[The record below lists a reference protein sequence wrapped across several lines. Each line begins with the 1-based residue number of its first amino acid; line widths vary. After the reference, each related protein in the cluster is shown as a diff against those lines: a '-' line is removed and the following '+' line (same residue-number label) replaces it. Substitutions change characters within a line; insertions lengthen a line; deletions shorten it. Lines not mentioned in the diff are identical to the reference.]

1 MKIKR
6 FKQDNNNL
14 QKIREFASDFCNVL
28 YKCIWFLLCY
38 IKMLLAP
45 VMLYKNAFGS
55 CYDLPAE
62 LVDQIEISLNLSKKS
77 FNNLFLWC
85 FLLYVKYIYPLK
97 SPFAVLTS
105 STRVNWVRAFKTNAS
120 GKDVRKKWFF
130 LVHEVIRGCS
140 HHLPARTTRTPA
152 RTHLTAWAVQIAR
165 CKIKFYLINNKYII
179 LGYYLSTENYCPI
192 FSSAFIIQ
200 FLRIYNFFRLI
211 FKIWR
216 KSKIFRKHFLWFINL
231 SLSHV
236 RSNKN
241 LGPIGSA
248 VLTFVGYKQA
258 NTHTDK

>member
-105 STRVNWVRAFKTNAS
+105 STRVNWVRASRLTRQ
-120 GKDVRKKWFF
+120 VRTCEK
-130 LVHEVIRGCS
+130 S
-140 HHLPARTTRTPA
+140 D
-152 RTHLTAWAVQIAR
+152 
-165 CKIKFYLINNKYII
+165 
-179 LGYYLSTENYCPI
+179 
-192 FSSAFIIQ
+192 FSSAWSDTRVFSSPPSAHDTNTCTHSPYS
-200 FLRIYNFFRLI
+200 LGRAD
-211 FKIWR
+211 R
-216 KSKIFRKHFLWFINL
+216 KM
-231 SLSHV
+231 
-236 RSNKN
+236 
-241 LGPIGSA
+241 
-248 VLTFVGYKQA
+248 Q
-258 NTHTDK
+258 D

>member
-179 LGYYLSTENYCPI
+179 LYISD
-192 FSSAFIIQ
+192 
-200 FLRIYNFFRLI
+200 FFRLI

-236 RSNKN
+236 MSNKN
-241 LGPIGSA
+241 LSPIGSA

>member
-1 MKIKR
+1 M
-6 FKQDNNNL
+6 
-14 QKIREFASDFCNVL
+14 
-28 YKCIWFLLCY
+28 
-38 IKMLLAP
+38 
-45 VMLYKNAFGS
+45 
-55 CYDLPAE
+55 PAE

-179 LGYYLSTENYCPI
+179 LYISD
-192 FSSAFIIQ
+192 
-200 FLRIYNFFRLI
+200 FFRLI

-248 VLTFVGYKQA
+248 VLTFVGYK
-258 NTHTDK
+258 HTDK